1 MKKLFLG
8 LAAIVMFGNLSFAQ
22 QRVTTIVTQ
31 EEYKT
36 LDKETQRMTDYINS
50 AIASLYALE
59 NNGKVYSD
67 YSAEVHFSTNEKDT
81 FKNSVI
87 VSLNESGSK
96 KTNKGS
102 CQICGVSSAYS
113 CVKKIKSAFAGQ
125 SDYDL
130 HVHNDGNGCVTVS
143 W

>member
-1 MKKLFLG
+1 MKKLIFG
-8 LAAIVMFGNLSFAQ
+8 LLATVLFGNLSFAQ
-22 QRVTTIVTQ
+22 EKVVNIVTK

-36 LDKETQRMTDYINS
+36 LDKETQRLTDYINS
-50 AIASLYALE
+50 AVASLYALE
-59 NNGKVYSD
+59 NNGKAYSN
-67 YSAEVHFSTNEKDT
+67 YSADVHFSTNENDA
-81 FKNSVI
+81 FKNTII
-87 VSLNESGSK
+87 VSIDESAGK